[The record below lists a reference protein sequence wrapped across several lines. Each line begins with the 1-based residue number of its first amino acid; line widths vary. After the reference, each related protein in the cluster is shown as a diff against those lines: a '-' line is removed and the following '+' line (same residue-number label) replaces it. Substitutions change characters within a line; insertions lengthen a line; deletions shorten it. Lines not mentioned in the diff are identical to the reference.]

1 MNSKIIAS
9 VQAVNFDK
17 IEFSKSRADVQ
28 PVALLLPLKTGT
40 RTA

>member
-17 IEFSKSRADVQ
+17 IEFSKSRTDIQ